1 MEHPLDLAELRDPSR
16 VIDSAML
23 RVSPKHW
30 RILAENWQANGYN
43 KKDYRQGF
51 VLHFWLEPSLC

>member
-51 VLHFWLEPSLC
+51 DLHFW